1 MATPIQPLADHIV
14 AVKEEAATKTAGGL
28 LLPESSAEK
37 PAVARVVAVGKNV
50 KEVKVGDRIIH
61 KSYSST
67 DVTLNGTDYLIVRE
81 EDVLATVK

>member
-14 AVKEEAATKTAGGL
+14 AVKEEAATKTASGL

-50 KEVKVGDRIIH
+50 KEVKVGDRVIH